1 MNQFIKYSILV
12 VVSYIFRLIST
23 FVLTDLLNIWYL
35 WSYSLTMFML
45 MLIGFYYHFYFTF
58 KNVQDKK
65 NKFLV
70 YGISVLAFTL
80 IDIYFVRIL
89 TDGFKIYYL
98 ISIIISNSILFLT
111 KFIFYKKIVFI
122 DYKEKGGNYFD
133 KHGSKNPFIKYFMNQ
148 FHNVLFML
156 INKINIKTLLDVG
169 CGEGYTTNLVQKEF
183 PDVNIT
189 AIEFDEATVKK
200 ANEINSGL
208 KVEKGDI
215 YNINFKDNY
224 FDAVLSSELLE
235 HLEYPEKAIKEC
247 KRVSKKYCI
256 FSVPNEPW
264 WRIANI
270 LRLSYLPRLGN
281 TPGHIQHWTKKS
293 FRRLLKKHFKHVVIK
308 NSILWNF
315 ALCWD

>member
-1 MNQFIKYSILV
+1 MIVI
-12 VVSYIFRLIST
+12 
-23 FVLTDLLNIWYL
+23 VL
-35 WSYSLTMFML
+35 F
-45 MLIGFYYHFYFTF
+45 GFFYNFHFTF
-58 KNVQDKK
+58 KNVKDKG
-65 NKFLV
+65 NKFII
-70 YGISVLAFTL
+70 YTISLILFTVV
-80 IDIYFVRIL
+80 DILFVKIL
-89 TDGFKIYYL
+89 TDDLRIYYL
-98 ISIIISNSILFLT
+98 LSIIISTTILFAL
-111 KFIFYKKIVFI
+111 KFLFYRRFVFI

-133 KHGSKNPFIKYFMNQ
+133 KHGSKNPFIKYLMNQ
-148 FHNVLFML
+148 FHNVLFVL

-169 CGEGYTTNLVQKEF
+169 CGEGSTTSTIQKKF
-183 PDVNIT
+183 PKINIK
-189 AIEFDEATVKK
+189 AIEFDDSTIEK

-215 YNINFKDNY
+215 YNINFKDHC
-224 FDAVLSSELLE
+224 FDVVLSSEVLE

-247 KRVSKKYCI
+247 KRVSNKYCI

-264 WRIANI
+264 WRISNI

-281 TPGHIQHWTKKS
+281 TPGHIQHWTKKG